1 MRSYGIKSQQSIYSL
16 TDDPSHA
23 QFMQELRIITNR
35 LEAGMRQTPQVN
47 YLVIWVFA
55 GHGIVK
61 DGVQNLILN

>member
-1 MRSYGIKSQQSIYSL
+1 
-16 TDDPSHA
+16 
-23 QFMQELRIITNR
+23 MQELRIITNR